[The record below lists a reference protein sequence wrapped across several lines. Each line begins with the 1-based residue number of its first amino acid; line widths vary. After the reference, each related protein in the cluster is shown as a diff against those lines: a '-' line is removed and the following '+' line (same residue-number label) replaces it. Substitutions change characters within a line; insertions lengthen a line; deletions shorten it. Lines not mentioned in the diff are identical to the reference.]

1 MTTGNDVQAAVVAHA
16 KSKTSLTSLL
26 SSASQIKELEWQGT
40 DFVYPGVRISV
51 DFYPP
56 INGCQPRADVFFDV
70 FSEQKSSNEASTIA
84 GVIQDIYHRHPFT
97 QSSVKF
103 FSVIVNKVSKPDRT
117 IYGWQ
122 SRVEISMLIG

>member
-1 MTTGNDVQAAVVAHA
+1 MTTGNDVQAAFVAHS

-26 SSASQIKELEWQGT
+26 SSSAQIKELEWQGT

-56 INGCQPRADVFFDV
+56 VNGCQPRADVFFDV
-70 FSEQKSSNEASTIA
+70 FSEMKSSNEASTIA
-84 GVIQDIYHRHPFT
+84 GAIQDIYHRHPFSNGGIT
-97 QSSVKF
+97 F

-122 SRVEISMLIG
+122 SRVELNVILT